1 LSVLRKAACLLNAR
15 ATTTM
20 FPPARNAHRR
30 SNNTNSNE
38 AKKIPIPIAVT
49 LHNFMAEAT
58 PNDKLKSEAA
68 SKWFRPDHAW
78 SLVPK
83 ILLEIIVEGSRV
95 VYSSETEIQ
104 SVHPSWEHI
113 DERIDLPGEWW
124 LSEGDLYKSMKL
136 RFTINNSNVNYLEV
150 PLYPSKLERLNES
163 PEALPPNACFVYF
176 SDGST
181 RLPLNVFQIL
191 LDSQMAEAPPIEDFS
206 RFEDDAFSALDTVP
220 QDIFGNRDRAVSAS
234 SLLGEGMYLAPVKQ
248 TLFAEPT
255 TPKVSKKTTFPETE
269 QDAMFLDFE
278 TEREFLLAMIAK
290 EEAAMKREVLELE
303 EVCIGSLGNTSTI

>member
-1 LSVLRKAACLLNAR
+1 
-15 ATTTM
+15 M

-30 SNNTNSNE
+30 SNHGNE
-38 AKKIPIPIAVT
+38 TKKIPIPIAVT
-49 LHNFMAEAT
+49 LHNFMAEAV
-58 PNDKLKSEAA
+58 PNAKLKSEAA
-68 SKWFRPDHAW
+68 SKWFRPDHDW

-83 ILLEIIVEGSRV
+83 ILLEIVVEGTRV
-95 VYSSETEIQ
+95 VYASETEIH

-136 RFTINNSNVNYLEV
+136 RFTINNSDVHFLEV
-150 PLYPSKLERLNES
+150 PLYPSKLERLNGS

-191 LDSQMAEAPPIEDFS
+191 LDSQMAEPPPIEDFS
-206 RFEDDAFSALDTVP
+206 RFEDDVFSALDTVP
-220 QDIFGNRDRAVSAS
+220 QDKFGNRDRAVSAS
-234 SLLGEGMYLAPVKQ
+234 SLLGEGTNLAAVKQ
-248 TLFAEPT
+248 ALFVEPT
-255 TPKVSKKTTFPETE
+255 SPEVSKITFSETE
-269 QDAMFLDFE
+269 QDAMFQDFE

-290 EEAAMKREVLELE
+290 EETAIKQEVVELQ
-303 EVCIGSLGNTSTI
+303 EVR